1 MHRRSITD
9 ALHWRHKTVF
19 CLYIRHEGVFKTNK
33 DCEQVTGSF
42 ILSPLSLR
50 PSLFLHIQSDVINE
64 WVKMYSPQKNLPSLL
79 FSAPLPRSPAPPFP
93 RYPPA
98 PSPRRCFVFSGVPR
112 TKTRFKMAV
121 DTVKIE
127 ADAYMVCLTHALST
141 EREEVMGLLIG
152 EVQYLFTRFIWKIFR
167 GSWR

>member
-1 MHRRSITD
+1 
-9 ALHWRHKTVF
+9 
-19 CLYIRHEGVFKTNK
+19 
-33 DCEQVTGSF
+33 
-42 ILSPLSLR
+42 
-50 PSLFLHIQSDVINE
+50 
-64 WVKMYSPQKNLPSLL
+64 MYSPQKNLPSLP
-79 FSAPLPRSPAPPFP
+79 FSAPPPP
-93 RYPPA
+93 LPPA

-112 TKTRFKMAV
+112 TKTSGIVDQRKEKRFKMAV

-167 GSWR
+167 GS

>member
-1 MHRRSITD
+1 
-9 ALHWRHKTVF
+9 
-19 CLYIRHEGVFKTNK
+19 
-33 DCEQVTGSF
+33 
-42 ILSPLSLR
+42 
-50 PSLFLHIQSDVINE
+50 
-64 WVKMYSPQKNLPSLL
+64 MYSREKNLLSQ
-79 FSAPLPRSPAPPFP
+79 PF
-93 RYPPA
+93 YPA

-112 TKTRFKMAV
+112 TDQRKEKRFKMAV

-167 GSWR
+167 GS